1 LLRKVAILFTRNDAP
16 QVSTPVADR
25 DQPVSRINQL
35 LLIAWTIP
43 SSFVALREEGDRR
56 FSRFSATPSR
66 FAGQVSTGLM
76 YEIFAFLNNLTR
88 ENYQSIL
95 PTH

>member
-1 LLRKVAILFTRNDAP
+1 MPEVPSFRSSRTRNDAP

-56 FSRFSATPSR
+56 FSRSR
-66 FAGQVSTGLM
+66 FYRNDSA
-76 YEIFAFLNNLTR
+76 
-88 ENYQSIL
+88 
-95 PTH
+95 H